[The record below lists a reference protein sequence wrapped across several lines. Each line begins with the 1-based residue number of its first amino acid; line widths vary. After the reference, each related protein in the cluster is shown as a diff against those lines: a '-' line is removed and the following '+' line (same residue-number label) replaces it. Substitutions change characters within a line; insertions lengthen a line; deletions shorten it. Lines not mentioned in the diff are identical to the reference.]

1 MVKVLGHRGVRQH
14 KDTDEN
20 SIPAFERA
28 LNESDGIET
37 DVVVSRDKT
46 PFLCH
51 ETRQIT
57 IPRLY
62 TRATSSLKRH
72 LNRASAKLA
81 RGKRIDQM
89 ASNDVDCLKLK
100 KGSKLPR
107 LAELFALAQ
116 LHPGKILDIE
126 LKGYGTTAPVIAEIH
141 KAVSEGKITKEQVIL
156 TSFDHAA
163 LAEARNIDP
172 EIKCGMIFSRRDMQ
186 NKPIYPWEKESAR
199 AYAPLDEKTL
209 TGKNAKEAKPDY
221 FVMTARTLSV
231 ANINK
236 IRKHHPNAKIMIWT
250 TKKPERDR
258 ILQKRLSDPAIVR
271 HLDTIITDFPAK
283 MTGMLKKRGLRP

>member
-14 KDTDEN
+14 KGTDEN
-20 SIPAFERA
+20 SLPAFERA

-37 DVVVSRDKT
+37 DAVVSRDKT
-46 PFLCH
+46 PYLCH
-51 ETRQIT
+51 EPRMIN
-57 IPRLY
+57 IPGIY
-62 TRATSSLKRH
+62 TRTTSSLKRH

-81 RGKRIDQM
+81 GGKRIDQM
-89 ASNDVDCLKLK
+89 ESKDVDGLKLK

-107 LAELFALAQ
+107 LSALFALAQ

-126 LKGYGTTAPVIAEIH
+126 LKGYGIAAPVIAEIH
-141 KAVSEGKITKEQVIL
+141 KAVAEGKITKDQVIL

-163 LAEARNIDP
+163 LAEARKIDP
-172 EIKCGMIFSRRDMQ
+172 DIKCGMIFSRTDMRD
-186 NKPIYPWEKESAR
+186 KPIYPWEKESTR
-199 AYAPLDEKTL
+199 NYAALDEETL
-209 TGKNAKEAKPDY
+209 TGKNAREAKPDY

-231 ANINK
+231 ENIEK

-250 TKKPERDR
+250 TKKPESDR
-258 ILQKRLSDPAIVR
+258 ILQKRLNEPAIVR
-271 HLDTIITDFPAK
+271 HLDAIITDFPAK

>member
-1 MVKVLGHRGVRQH
+1 MVRVLGHRGVRQH
-14 KDTDEN
+14 KGTDEN
-20 SIPAFERA
+20 SLPAFERA
-28 LNESDGIET
+28 MSESDGIET
-37 DVVVSRDKT
+37 DAVVSRDKT

-57 IPRLY
+57 IPRIY
-62 TRATSSLKRH
+62 SRATSALKRH

-81 RGKRIDQM
+81 HGKRIDQM
-89 ASNDVDCLKLK
+89 QAKDVDCLTLK
-100 KGSKLPR
+100 NGSKLPR
-107 LAELFALAQ
+107 LSELFALAQ

-141 KAVSEGKITKEQVIL
+141 KAVAEGKITKDQVIL

-163 LAEARNIDP
+163 LAEARHIDP
-172 EIKCGMIFSRRDMQ
+172 DIKCGMIFSGRDMRD
-186 NKPIYPWEKESAR
+186 NPIYPWEKESTR

-209 TGKNAKEAKPDY
+209 TGKHAKEARPDY
-221 FVMTARTLSV
+221 FVMTVRTLSV
-231 ANINK
+231 ANIDK
-236 IRKHHPNAKIMIWT
+236 IRKYYPNAKIMIWT
-250 TKKPERDR
+250 TRKPERDR
-258 ILQKRLSDPAIVR
+258 ILQKRLNDPAIVR

>member
-14 KDTDEN
+14 KGTDEN
-20 SIPAFERA
+20 SLPAFERA
-28 LNESDGIET
+28 MIESDGVET

-51 ETRQIT
+51 ETRQIS
-57 IPRLY
+57 IPRIY

-89 ASNDVDCLKLK
+89 QANDVDCLTLK

-107 LAELFALAQ
+107 LSALFTLAQ
-116 LHPGKILDIE
+116 LYPGKILDIE
-126 LKGYGTTAPVIAEIH
+126 LKGYGTAAPVIAEIR
-141 KAVSEGKITKEQVIL
+141 KAVAEGKITKDQVIL
-156 TSFDHAA
+156 TSFDHEA
-163 LAEARNIDP
+163 LAEARKIDP
-172 EIKCGMIFSRRDMQ
+172 DIKCGMIFSRRDMRD
-186 NKPIYPWEKESAR
+186 KPIYPWEKESTR

-209 TGKNAKEAKPDY
+209 TGKHAKDAKPDY

-236 IRKHHPNAKIMIWT
+236 IRKHYPNAKIMIWT
-250 TKKPERDR
+250 TKKPEHDR
-258 ILQKRLSDPAIVR
+258 ILQKRLNDPAIVR

>member
-14 KDTDEN
+14 KGTDEN
-20 SIPAFERA
+20 SLPAFERA
-28 LNESDGIET
+28 LIESDGIET
-37 DVVVSRDKT
+37 DAVVSRDKT

-51 ETRQIT
+51 ETRQIN
-57 IPRLY
+57 IPRIY

-81 RGKRIDQM
+81 RGQRIDQM
-89 ASNDVDCLKLK
+89 QANDVDCLTLK

-107 LAELFALAQ
+107 LSALFTLAQ
-116 LHPGKILDIE
+116 MHPGKILDIE
-126 LKGYGTTAPVIAEIH
+126 LKGYGTAAPVIAEIH
-141 KAVSEGKITKEQVIL
+141 KAVAEGKITKDQVIL

-163 LAEARNIDP
+163 LAEARKIDP
-172 EIKCGMIFSRRDMQ
+172 DIKCGMIFSRSDMRD
-186 NKPIYPWEKESAR
+186 KPIYPWEKESTR

-209 TGKNAKEAKPDY
+209 TGKHAKEAKPDY

-250 TKKPERDR
+250 TKKPEHDR
-258 ILQKRLSDPAIVR
+258 ILQKRLNDPAIVR